1 MKVLLEAPILTNS
14 GYGEHSRLVYESL
27 KEDKN
32 LDIYINPL
40 NWGTCSWS
48 ELSEDV
54 LQCVSKYKTYSSFCE
69 SQKKE
74 QEYTLQ
80 IHVGIPNE
88 FEKKAPYSV
97 CVTAGIETDR
107 VSPEWLLKTHQGID
121 KLVVTSEHAKSG
133 FVSSGYEIFNKVE
146 NTKAQLS
153 CGCPVEVVNYPVKDL
168 STNELDIDFST
179 NFNFLQIAMFGT
191 RKNIENSIKC
201 FIEEFRDNSDVGL
214 VLKTSSSKS
223 SIIDR
228 HKTKNSLQNFINS
241 LGSKKCKIYLIHGNL
256 SASQIHS
263 LYNHP
268 KIKAYYMMS
277 HGEGFGLPV
286 FEAAY
291 SGLPVIATDWSGH
304 LDFLFGEYNEKRKKL
319 FIGIDY
325 DLKEVNK
332 ESVWDGII
340 TKDSRWAY
348 PKNKSAKNC
357 LSKMYKNYGM
367 YKKWAK
373 ILKEILLETHSKK
386 KIYPKMREQI
396 ISIIPPDERSA
407 KIHKITNDEVVVFD

>member
-1 MKVLLEAPILTNS
+1 
-14 GYGEHSRLVYESL
+14 
-27 KEDKN
+27 
-32 LDIYINPL
+32 
-40 NWGTCSWS
+40 
-48 ELSEDV
+48 
-54 LQCVSKYKTYSSFCE
+54 
-69 SQKKE
+69 
-74 QEYTLQ
+74 
-80 IHVGIPNE
+80 
-88 FEKKAPYSV
+88 
-97 CVTAGIETDR
+97 
-107 VSPEWLLKTHQGID
+107 
-121 KLVVTSEHAKSG
+121 
-133 FVSSGYEIFNKVE
+133 
-146 NTKAQLS
+146 
-153 CGCPVEVVNYPVKDL
+153 
-168 STNELDIDFST
+168 
-179 NFNFLQIAMFGT
+179 
-191 RKNIENSIKC
+191 
-201 FIEEFRDNSDVGL
+201 
-214 VLKTSSSKS
+214 
-223 SIIDR
+223 
-228 HKTKNSLQNFINS
+228 
-241 LGSKKCKIYLIHGNL
+241 
-256 SASQIHS
+256 
-263 LYNHP
+263 
-268 KIKAYYMMS
+268 MMS